1 MHKFWNLPFIN
12 STLKFKKTPL
22 IRVNGLQKAYK
33 FRAGDILNFAYIAKN
48 NPYIFKGVCMAVRGK
63 FKNPN
68 LSFILRNVI
77 MGIGIEMVF
86 VYFGNRLFKLYLEFY
101 KKKHLSART
110 ARIFYI
116 RARINRQS
124 RVK

>member
-1 MHKFWNLPFIN
+1 MHKFWNLPFPI
-12 STLKFKKTPL
+12 SSSKLKKNPL
-22 IRVNGLQKAYK
+22 TQINGLKKAYK
-33 FRAGDILNFAYIAKN
+33 FRVGDILNVVYITKN
-48 NPYIFKGVCMAVRGK
+48 NPYIFKGVCMAVRGN
-63 FKNPN
+63 FLNPN

-86 VYFGNRLFKLYLEFY
+86 LYFGNRLFKLYLEFY
-101 KKKHLSART
+101 KKKHLLART